1 MADERGEQGAVE
13 TPDSP
18 RTSPPAPD
26 AEAKSRVEQRRDE
39 LIEEGI
45 LVSMAALRMK
55 VKNRTIVWML
65 RDGKPW
71 DDDAVRAMVRDEVA
85 ALTAELNR
93 EADRLAELR
102 PKAARRIGRSQHQ
115 YDYGQEDVYLLRQ
128 RENTNRSVAERLTAL
143 ADDSEKVDA
152 VVAGVK
158 HDNLMDIVGAAPLPF
173 EPRPSDVVDPEQQ
186 RRAIRAI
193 ENELQVMLAKAEG
206 RPLVVPNAKR
216 MPARD
221 GAGATSPSRP
231 WWKRLRQ
238 SR

>member
-1 MADERGEQGAVE
+1 VVDDRGEMSAEGASAEPE
-13 TPDSP
+13 TDT
-18 RTSPPAPD
+18 RTR
-26 AEAKSRVEQRRDE
+26 AEKRRDE

-71 DDDAVRAMVRDEVA
+71 NDDVVRTMVREELAGLADE
-85 ALTAELNR
+85 LER
-93 EADRLAELR
+93 EAERLAALR

-128 RENTNRSVAERLTAL
+128 RENTNRAVAQKLVELG
-143 ADDSEKVDA
+143 DDDAAVDA
-152 VVAGVK
+152 VGAGVK
-158 HDNLMDIVGAAPLPF
+158 HDNLMEIVSASPLPF
-173 EPRPSDVVDPEQQ
+173 EPRSDDTLDPEQQ

-193 ENELQVMLAKAEG
+193 EDELQAMLAKAEG
-206 RPLVVPNAKR
+206 RPLVAGSPAGRAAPRTPNRA
-216 MPARD
+216 
-221 GAGATSPSRP
+221 

-238 SR
+238 TR